1 MCGSP
6 RKARSFP
13 YESARTELMRTNTN
27 SCGILTFAIPLDL
40 SLVLDPWKHLGEN
53 DQKQAIPAGNIKVAA
68 NQGPP

>member
-1 MCGSP
+1 
-6 RKARSFP
+6 
-13 YESARTELMRTNTN
+13 MRTNTN

-40 SLVLDPWKHLGEN
+40 SLVLEPWKHLGEN